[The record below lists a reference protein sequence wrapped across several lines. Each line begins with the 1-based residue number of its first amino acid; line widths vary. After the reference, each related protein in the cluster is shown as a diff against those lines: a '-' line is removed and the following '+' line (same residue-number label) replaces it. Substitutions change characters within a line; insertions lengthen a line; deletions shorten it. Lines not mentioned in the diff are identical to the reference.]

1 MTGLDA
7 SYAAAAITAL
17 VGGICAAA
25 LFFWR
30 AGGNSGAMK
39 TAIGAATDA
48 VTKLGESVERN
59 TEVTAGLSASLAV
72 YQARTDTRL
81 DEHQRMLVQHDKRLS
96 EHDQRIGRQ

>member
-7 SYAAAAITAL
+7 AYAAGSAVAVLTGA
-17 VGGICAAA
+17 CTAA
-25 LFFWR
+25 LFLWR

-39 TAIGAATDA
+39 TAIAAATDA